1 MSGPTFRR
9 EDAPAIGGARAWGA
23 PGFMSSTAR
32 NFAAHRV
39 ERLYEAPEGPTG
51 DVGRRTAAFVVAAAF
66 YALLTVAITVEGRF
80 PPPPPT
86 AEEVPVE
93 IVVEQRSPEA
103 EEQPPPLTNL
113 DEKPATDAPRAGS
126 SDKDT
131 GDEDKPD
138 KAPPPP
144 APAPSPEAA
153 KPTAAEAQ
161 APATPPNPPTPIE
174 NAEETAP
181 PPTPAPQTVA
191 KAEPEAPAK
200 PAPMFASLPDIDF
213 GGAAMR
219 SPVSG
224 GHAKATYLS
233 MVYGRVM
240 AHFRRPPDAAAAVG
254 RGRGAVVFSVD
265 ARGDLVNRWVD
276 DPSGSPDLDR
286 AAFNAVGA
294 GSPFPPPPTGGMVQ
308 LRFVYS
314 AQ

>member
-1 MSGPTFRR
+1 MR
-9 EDAPAIGGARAWGA
+9 
-23 PGFMSSTAR
+23 
-32 NFAAHRV
+32 
-39 ERLYEAPEGPTG
+39 
-51 DVGRRTAAFVVAAAF
+51 DVGRRAAAFVVAAAL
-66 YALLTVAITVEGRF
+66 YALLTVAIAVEGRF
-80 PPPPPT
+80 PLPPPA

-93 IVVEQRSPEA
+93 IVVAEPPPEA

-126 SDKDT
+126 ADKDT
-131 GDEDKPD
+131 GDEDKPAT
-138 KAPPPP
+138 APPPP
-144 APAPSPEAA
+144 ASAPSLEASKPSIAEPQATPEAT
-153 KPTAAEAQ
+153 PT
-161 APATPPNPPTPIE
+161 TPPSPPPLSD
-174 NAEETAP
+174 NAEDTSP
-181 PPTPAPQTVA
+181 PPTPALQTAA
-191 KAEPEAPAK
+191 KAEPTAPAKPARSAAK
-200 PAPMFASLPDIDF
+200 PAPMFASVPDIDF

-224 GHAKATYLS
+224 GHAKATYLA

-240 AHFRRPPDAAAAVG
+240 AHFRRPPDAAAVVG

-286 AAFNAVGA
+286 AAFSAVGA